1 MDTIAEARRQWT
13 EHGWS
18 ESALGMSAV
27 TSLMRAQAIMLRRV
41 EAALKPFGI
50 TFARYE
56 VLMLLTFSSRGSLPM
71 SVIGG
76 RLQVHQSSVTNAV
89 DRLERAGLVQRTIHP
104 DDRRA
109 FIVALTEAGRALA
122 AEATTAVN
130 AQVFDSPGISAAQAE
145 RLVDILA
152 ALRANAGDF

>member
-122 AEATTAVN
+122 AEATTVVN
-130 AQVFDSPGISAAQAE
+130 AQVFESPGISSSQAE

>member
-109 FIVALTEAGRALA
+109 AVMIRESAGVIVDPGSEWGPATRGFTRIRLDAGAEALREGIARLA
-122 AEATTAVN
+122 AFHATC
-130 AQVFDSPGISAAQAE
+130 G
-145 RLVDILA
+145 
-152 ALRANAGDF
+152 